1 MHDAPRSML
10 HVALV
15 DSCERAAQP
24 RSYEEVLENKIRSL
38 YTEVEGLKTELESRP
53 SRQDIESLA
62 TAMALFVRYV
72 SETRPEAE
80 KQAEAYRLMLL
91 DIADETWGFPNEFE
105 AWRRENG
112 I

>member
-1 MHDAPRSML
+1 MHNTPRPML
-10 HVALV
+10 DGDEL
-15 DSCERAAQP
+15 DSGERAAQP
-24 RSYEEVLENKIRSL
+24 RSYEQVLENKIRSL

-62 TAMALFVRYV
+62 TAMALFVRFV
-72 SETRPEAE
+72 TETRPEPAG
-80 KQAEAYRLMLL
+80 QAEAYRLMLL

-105 AWRRENG
+105 AWRRDNG